1 MFSLINDIYGFAVHP
16 RPRIIQEIATKKA
29 YADLYRESAPIPDAM
44 AAKMAENTRS

>member
-29 YADLYRESAPIPDAM
+29 YADSIENQPDPRCDGS
-44 AAKMAENTRS
+44 KDG